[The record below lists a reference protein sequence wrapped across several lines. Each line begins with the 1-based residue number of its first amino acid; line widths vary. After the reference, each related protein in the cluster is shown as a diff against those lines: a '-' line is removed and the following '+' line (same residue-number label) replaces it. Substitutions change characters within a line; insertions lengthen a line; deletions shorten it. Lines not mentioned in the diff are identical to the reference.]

1 MANRRIIAVYVRENE
16 HYAALREIEMP
27 EGVSTDSFVIGEV
40 DESSLDVRIDR
51 KHVAKE
57 TRQVSQQQCHLSI
70 PFRFRIVKAR

>member
-51 KHVAKE
+51 KHVAE
-57 TRQVSQQQCHLSI
+57 APRVSERQMPSFDALDVS
-70 PFRFRIVKAR
+70 PVKAG